1 MVLAIFEPMPAI
13 DRFIKFIGKATSWL
27 TLLLVLII
35 VLDVSLR
42 YLFSK
47 TSAFSFELEWHLF
60 ALIFLIGAAYTLQQD
75 KHVRVDVFYS
85 RFSEKTKAWV
95 NIVGTVLF
103 LLPFCLIASIESLSF
118 VKNSFLVRETSP
130 DPGGLP
136 ARYLIKAAIP
146 FGLILLALQGISI
159 LLTSF
164 KKVFNAGE

>member
-1 MVLAIFEPMPAI
+1 M
-13 DRFIKFIGKATSWL
+13 
-27 TLLLVLII
+27 
-35 VLDVSLR
+35 R

-95 NIVGTVLF
+95 DIIGTLFF
-103 LLPFCLIASIESLSF
+103 LLPFCLIASFESFSF
-118 VKNSFLVRETSP
+118 VYNSFLVKETSP

-136 ARYLIKAAIP
+136 ARYLIKSAIP
-146 FGLILLALQGISI
+146 FGLILLGLQGVSV
-159 LLTSF
+159 LLKSF
-164 KKVFNAGE
+164 KKVLNAGQ